1 MPLDVRSP
9 DDTAV
14 SDSPSAG
21 TRANG
26 DGNGSA
32 NGSNKR
38 KRGVAATSSR
48 GVANLT
54 PEQLE
59 RKRANDREAQRAIR
73 ERTKLQIDRLN
84 ARILELESTQ
94 PYNDLQAVI
103 RQKEAVQQ
111 ENEEM
116 KRQLAGFMTT
126 FQRFIPGA
134 QGLEGMRLLDL
145 FPVAYSSSRL

>member
-1 MPLDVRSP
+1 MPPPPEIRSP
-9 DDTAV
+9 DDTAA
-14 SDSPSAG
+14 SESPSAG
-21 TRANG
+21 ARTN
-26 DGNGSA
+26 GNGA
-32 NGSNKR
+32 NKR
-38 KRGVAATSSR
+38 KRAAATTSSR

-94 PYNDLQAVI
+94 PYNDLQAVM

-116 KRQLAGFMTT
+116 KRQLAGFMAA

-134 QGLEGMRLLDL
+134 QGLEGMHCEYPSALV
-145 FPVAYSSSRL
+145 FFSSAN

>member
-1 MPLDVRSP
+1 MPNVRTP
-9 DDTAV
+9 DETPV
-14 SDSPSAG
+14 SDSPSTAA
-21 TRANG
+21 RANA
-26 DGNGSA
+26 NG

-38 KRGVAATSSR
+38 KRGAAPVASSSR

-84 ARILELESTQ
+84 ARILELESSQ

-111 ENEEM
+111 ENEDM
-116 KRQLAGFMTT
+116 KRQLAGFMQA
-126 FQRFIPGA
+126 FQRFVPGA
-134 QGLEGMRLLDL
+134 QGLEGM
-145 FPVAYSSSRL
+145 

>member
-1 MPLDVRSP
+1 MATDAQSAGVVKSP
-9 DDTAV
+9 TDDNHT
-14 SDSPSAG
+14 SDSPS
-21 TRANG
+21 TNPRA
-26 DGNGSA
+26 SA
-32 NGSNKR
+32 NASNKR
-38 KRGVAATSSR
+38 KRGAATTSSR

-84 ARILELESTQ
+84 ARILELESSQ
-94 PYNDLQAVI
+94 PYNDLQVVI

-111 ENEEM
+111 ENEEI
-116 KRQLAGFMTT
+116 KRQLASFMNA

-134 QGLEGMRLLDL
+134 QGLEGVFLMLVHSL
-145 FPVAYSSSRL
+145 

>member
-1 MPLDVRSP
+1 MMPPDVKSP
-9 DDTAV
+9 DDTAA
-14 SDSPSAG
+14 SESPSAG
-21 TRANG
+21 TRAAN
-26 DGNGSA
+26 GNGA
-32 NGSNKR
+32 NKR
-38 KRGVAATSSR
+38 KRGAATSSSR

-94 PYNDLQAVI
+94 PYHDLQAVI

-111 ENEEM
+111 ENEDM
-116 KRQLAGFMTT
+116 KRQLAGFMAA
-126 FQRFIPGA
+126 FQRFVPGA
-134 QGLEGMRLLDL
+134 QGLEGMRC
-145 FPVAYSSSRL
+145 